1 MIIVER
7 QTVLNKRRH
16 WYIVYVTWYY
26 ITLHYIQHMFGLYF
40 MCVSWYC
47 ITFWFCVG
55 FILMSPVL
63 MRKYYMYM

>member
-26 ITLHYIQHMFGLYF
+26 ITLHSAYFWALF
-40 MCVSWYC
+40 MCVSWYY
-47 ITFWFCVG
+47 ITFRFCVG

>member
-26 ITLHYIQHMFGLYF
+26 ITLHSAYVWGLFYVF
-40 MCVSWYC
+40 HG
-47 ITFWFCVG
+47 ITLHSGSVWDLF
-55 FILMSPVL
+55 
-63 MRKYYMYM
+63 

>member
-26 ITLHYIQHMFGLYF
+26 ITLHSAYVWALFYVCFMVLHYIQVLCG
-40 MCVSWYC
+40 
-47 ITFWFCVG
+47 
-55 FILMSPVL
+55 ILMSPVL